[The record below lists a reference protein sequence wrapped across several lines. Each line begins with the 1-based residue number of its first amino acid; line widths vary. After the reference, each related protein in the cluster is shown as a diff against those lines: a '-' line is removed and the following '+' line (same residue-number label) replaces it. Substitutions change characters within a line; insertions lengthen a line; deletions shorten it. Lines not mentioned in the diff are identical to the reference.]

1 LQIAPIMPGELSAP
15 LSSNFLQGAGSEYG
29 CMLSYSA
36 SPSLVKLSR
45 TAVPRGRSG
54 YPLFEFAQNALAP
67 VPDSTG
73 TAADAC
79 EAYTLAL
86 ANVRGGDAAVNRRE
100 LVGLMGLSAGNFALA
115 QPGVRGS
122 LIGVWTLESC
132 VRTFAEGHNEY
143 PFGEKPVGRIE
154 YDKEGRMFA
163 LLMRPGR
170 RSTLAPGLEL
180 DAANVE
186 EIREAVT
193 GFVAYF
199 GSYEVDDA
207 SQTVTHHVKASLV
220 PSWVGTSLKRSFRW
234 DGARLVL
241 TRAVPGTTDELVWER
256 A

>member
-1 LQIAPIMPGELSAP
+1 M
-15 LSSNFLQGAGSEYG
+15 
-29 CMLSYSA
+29 
-36 SPSLVKLSR
+36 
-45 TAVPRGRSG
+45 
-54 YPLFEFAQNALAP
+54 
-67 VPDSTG
+67 
-73 TAADAC
+73 
-79 EAYTLAL
+79 
-86 ANVRGGDAAVNRRE
+86 NRRE

-122 LIGVWTLESC
+122 LIGVWTLQSC
-132 VRTFAEGHNEY
+132 VRTFADGHKEY

-163 LLMRPGR
+163 LLMRSGR
-170 RSTLAPGLEL
+170 RSTVAPGLEL
-180 DAANVE
+180 DVASVE

-207 SQTVTHHVKASLV
+207 SQTVTHHVEVSLV
-220 PSWVGTSLKRSFRW
+220 PSWVGTSLKRRFRW

-241 TRAVPGTTDELVWER
+241 TRAVPGTTDELVWVR